1 MTKKLYKLFPVAQ
14 AWDPN
19 WDRAPSQGVVVVRA
33 DSPADARI
41 VASEAEPDFL
51 DRDAKPGDGASTRFA
66 SAFRDAKLYSVV
78 EFNSSDFPTEGPRE
92 VVLGTIRNPLLKD
105 GAS

>member
-1 MTKKLYKLFPVAQ
+1 MTRKLFKLFPAAE

-51 DRDAKPGDGASTRFA
+51 DTDAKPGDGVSTRFA

-78 EFNSSDFPTEGPRE
+78 EIDSTEFTIDGPRE

-105 GAS
+105 KIS

>member
-1 MTKKLYKLFPVAQ
+1 MTKKLYKLFPAAQ

-33 DSPADARI
+33 NSPADARI

-51 DRDAKPGDGASTRFA
+51 DMDAKPGDGASTRFA
-66 SAFRDAKLYSVV
+66 SAFRDTKLYSVV
-78 EFNSSDFPTEGPRE
+78 EIDSVEFSVDGPRE
-92 VVLGTIRNPLLKD
+92 VVLGTIRNPLLK
-105 GAS
+105 GSAS